1 MRRGIRIG
9 CSLANWDVVGIG
21 LLVVLSVVGVWVSP
35 ATAAPAPS
43 GQEIVFLN
51 SAQLS
56 GPYAETGRDQS
67 RGVKLAIE
75 EFGGKV
81 LGKKVRLIERDV
93 PNPSEAVRKA
103 KEAVENEGAKFI
115 IVGTSSGVALAMMEY
130 AKSQKVV
137 VGALAGADAVTGS
150 ACNKNTFRWQV
161 PTYGAVREVVPK
173 IIEEY
178 KAATTFFTITPDYV
192 FGHDLL
198 RNTEEV
204 LKEKG
209 KTLLGNVLHPMGE
222 TEYSQYITKA
232 MAAKP
237 DVVLFLN
244 FGDDTVNALKQAVSF
259 GMKQLSKIGVVWSA
273 GLPNFR
279 ALGTQV
285 LEDII
290 VGSQYEWNVDTPQSK
305 KFVESYKKAYKD
317 LPSMNAASAYAETKA
332 ILTAIKK
339 AGATDHQKVIK
350 ALENMEYDDP
360 TGKVFYRTCD
370 HQAIKN
376 YYTLRCKKQSEKKF
390 DDDYAEIIGFSK
402 NFLECQNT
410 GCKMK

>member
-1 MRRGIRIG
+1 MKRGIRSG
-9 CSLANWDVVGIG
+9 RLLAKCGVVGIG
-21 LLVVLSVVGVWVSP
+21 LLVGLSLVGLGTSP
-35 ATAAPAPS
+35 ASAASAPKE
-43 GQEIVFLN
+43 QEIVFLN
-51 SAQLS
+51 AGQLS
-56 GPYAETGRDQS
+56 GAYAEAGRDQS
-67 RGVKLAIE
+67 RGVRLAIE

-81 LGKKVRLIERDV
+81 LGKKIRLIERDV

-115 IVGTSSGVALAMMEY
+115 LVGVSSGVALSLMEY
-130 AKSQKVV
+130 AKTQKVV
-137 VGALAGADAVTGS
+137 VGVLAGADSITGS

-161 PTYGAVREVVPK
+161 PTYGAIREVVPK
-173 IIEEY
+173 IIE
-178 KAATTFFTITPDYV
+178 KFNANSFFTITPDYV

-209 KTLLGNVLHPMGE
+209 KTLLGNVFHPMGE

-259 GMKQLSKIGVVWSA
+259 GVKQQSKIGVVWGA
-273 GLPNFR
+273 GLTQFR
-279 ALGTQV
+279 AIGTKV
-285 LEDII
+285 LEDVI
-290 VGSQYEWNVDTPQSK
+290 VGAQYEWNIENPQNK
-305 KFVESYKKAYKD
+305 RLNEIFKKAYNE
-317 LPSMNAASAYAETKA
+317 LPTYNAASVYQETLT

-339 AGATDHQKVIK
+339 AGSTDNLKVIK
-350 ALENMEYDDP
+350 ALENMEYDGI
-360 TGKVFYRTCD
+360 TGKEVYRGCD

-376 YYTLRCKKQSEKKF
+376 YYTLRCKKQGEKKF
-390 DDDYAEIIGFSK
+390 EDDYSEIIGFSK
-402 NFLECQNT
+402 NFPDCAKT
-410 GCKMK
+410 GCKMN

>member
-1 MRRGIRIG
+1 MRKSIRRRWLYNKF
-9 CSLANWDVVGIG
+9 SVVGIG
-21 LLVVLSVVGVWVSP
+21 LLIGLFLLGPGVS
-35 ATAAPAPS
+35 TASAQS
-43 GQEIVFLN
+43 KDDIVFLN
-51 SAQLS
+51 AAQLS

-81 LGKKVRLIERDV
+81 LGKKIRLIERDV
-93 PNPSEAVRKA
+93 PNPSEAVRRA

-115 IVGTSSGVALAMMEY
+115 VVGTSSGVALSLMEY
-130 AKSQKVV
+130 AKTQKVV
-137 VGALAGADAVTGS
+137 VGVLAGADSITGS

-161 PTYGAVREVVPK
+161 PTYGAIREVVPK
-173 IIEEY
+173 IIEKY
-178 KAATTFFTITPDYV
+178 NAKTFFTITPDYV

-209 KTLLGNVLHPMGE
+209 KTLLGNAFHPMGE

-237 DVVLFLN
+237 DVLLFLN

-259 GMKQLSKIGVVWSA
+259 GVKQQSKIGVVWGA
-273 GLPNFR
+273 GLTQFR
-279 ALGTQV
+279 AIGTKV

-290 VGSQYEWNVDTPQSK
+290 VGAQYEWNIDNPQNK
-305 KFVESYKKAYKD
+305 RLNEIYKKAYNE
-317 LPSMNAASAYAETKA
+317 LPTYNAASVYQETLT
-332 ILTAIKK
+332 ILMAIKK
-339 AGATDHQKVIK
+339 AGSTDNLKVIK
-350 ALENMEYDDP
+350 ALENMEYDGI
-360 TGKVFYRTCD
+360 TGKEVYRGCD

-390 DDDYAEIIGFSK
+390 EDDYSEIIGFSK
-402 NFLECQNT
+402 NFPDCAKT
-410 GCKMK
+410 GCKMN

>member
-1 MRRGIRIG
+1 MKRHIGIGRL
-9 CSLANWDVVGIG
+9 LAKYGVVGIS
-21 LLVVLSVVGVWVSP
+21 LLVGLSLIGLGASP
-35 ATAAPAPS
+35 AFAAAAAKD
-43 GQEIVFLN
+43 QEIVFLN
-51 SAQLS
+51 AGQLS
-56 GPYAETGRDQS
+56 GAYAEAGRDQS
-67 RGVKLAIE
+67 RGVRLAIE

-81 LGKKVRLIERDV
+81 LGKKIRLIERDV

-115 IVGTSSGVALAMMEY
+115 LVGVSSGVALSLMEY
-130 AKSQKVV
+130 AKTQKVV
-137 VGALAGADAVTGS
+137 VGVLAGADSITGS

-161 PTYGAVREVVPK
+161 PTYGAIREVVPK
-173 IIEEY
+173 IIEKFNANSFY
-178 KAATTFFTITPDYV
+178 TITPDYV

-209 KTLLGNVLHPMGE
+209 KTFLGNAFHPMGE

-232 MAAKP
+232 MATKP

-259 GMKQLSKIGVVWSA
+259 GVKQQSKIGVVWGA
-273 GLPNFR
+273 GLTQFR
-279 ALGTQV
+279 AIGTKV
-285 LEDII
+285 LEDVI
-290 VGSQYEWNVDTPQSK
+290 VGAQYEWNIENPQNK
-305 KFVESYKKAYKD
+305 RLNEIYKKAFNE
-317 LPSMNAASAYAETKA
+317 LPTYNAASAYQETLT

-339 AGATDHQKVIK
+339 AGSTDHLKVIK
-350 ALENMEYDDP
+350 AMENMEYDGI
-360 TGKVFYRTCD
+360 TGKEVYRGCD

-390 DDDYAEIIGFSK
+390 EDDFSEIIGFSK
-402 NFLECQNT
+402 NFPDCAKT
-410 GCKMK
+410 GCKLN

>member
-1 MRRGIRIG
+1 MKRL
-9 CSLANWDVVGIG
+9 LAKCGVVGIG
-21 LLVVLSVVGVWVSP
+21 LLVGLCLVGLGSSP
-35 ATAAPAPS
+35 AFAAAAKD
-43 GQEIVFLN
+43 QDIVLLN
-51 SAQLS
+51 AGQLS
-56 GPYAETGRDQS
+56 GAYAESGRDQS
-67 RGVKLAIE
+67 RGVKLAID

-81 LGKKVRLIERDV
+81 LGKKIRLIERDV

-115 IVGTSSGVALAMMEY
+115 IVGTSSGVALSLMEY
-130 AKSQKVV
+130 AKTQKVV
-137 VGALAGADAVTGS
+137 VGVLAGADSITGT
-150 ACNKNTFRWQV
+150 ACNKNSFRWQV
-161 PTYGAVREVVPK
+161 PTYGAIREVVPK
-173 IIEEY
+173 IIEKFNANSFY
-178 KAATTFFTITPDYV
+178 TITPDYV

-209 KTLLGNVLHPMGE
+209 KTFLGNAFHPMGE

-259 GMKQLSKIGVVWSA
+259 GVKQQSKIGVVWGA
-273 GLPNFR
+273 GLTQFR
-279 ALGTQV
+279 AIGTKV

-290 VGSQYEWNVDTPQSK
+290 VGAQYEWNIDTPQNK
-305 KFVESYKKAYKD
+305 RLNEIYKKTYNE
-317 LPSMNAASAYAETKA
+317 LPTYNAASAYQETLT

-339 AGATDHQKVIK
+339 AGSTDHLKVIK
-350 ALENMEYDDP
+350 AMENMEYDGI
-360 TGKVFYRTCD
+360 TGKEVYRGCD

-376 YYTLRCKKQSEKKF
+376 YYTLRCKKESEKKF
-390 DDDYAEIIGFSK
+390 ADDYSEIIGFSK
-402 NFLECQNT
+402 NFAECAKT
-410 GCKMK
+410 GCKMN

>member
-1 MRRGIRIG
+1 MIGTIRSGRLLAKCGIM
-9 CSLANWDVVGIG
+9 AVG
-21 LLVVLSVVGVWVSP
+21 LLAALSLVGFGVSP
-35 ATAAPAPS
+35 ASAAAAKD
-43 GQEIVFLN
+43 QEIVFLN
-51 SAQLS
+51 AAQLS

-67 RGVKLAIE
+67 RGVRLAID

-81 LGKKVRLIERDV
+81 LGKKIRLIERDV

-103 KEAVENEGAKFI
+103 KEAVETEGVKLMV
-115 IVGTSSGVALAMMEY
+115 VGTSSGVALAMQEY

-137 VGALAGADAVTGS
+137 LGVLAGADAITGS

-161 PTYGAVREVVPK
+161 PTFGAIREVVPK
-173 IIEEY
+173 IIE
-178 KAATTFFTITPDYV
+178 KFNANTFFTITPDYV

-209 KTLLGNVLHPMGE
+209 KKLLGNAMHPMGE

-259 GMKQLSKIGVVWSA
+259 GVKQQSKIGVVWGG
-273 GLPNFR
+273 GLTQFR
-279 ALGTQV
+279 AIGTKV
-285 LEDII
+285 LEDIL
-290 VGSQYEWNVDTPQSK
+290 VGAQYEWNIDNPQNK
-305 KFVESYKKAYKD
+305 RLNELYKKMYNE
-317 LPSMNAASAYAETKA
+317 LPTYNAASAYAETLA
-332 ILTAIKK
+332 ILTAVKK
-339 AGATDHQKVIK
+339 AGSTDNLKVIK
-350 ALENMEYDDP
+350 ALENMEYDGI
-360 TGKVFYRTCD
+360 TGKEVYRGCD

-376 YYTLRCKKQSEKKF
+376 YYTLRCKKESEKKF
-390 DDDYAEIIGFSK
+390 EDDYSEIVGFSK
-402 NFLECQNT
+402 NFPPCEKT
-410 GCKMK
+410 GCKMN